1 MTNYDKEYLKL
12 LRKILEEGVE
22 VENRTGINT
31 IKIPEYNF
39 SFDLS
44 KEFPILQSKQM
55 FYRQA
60 VIEMLWIWQMGCND
74 VRELQD
80 RGVHIW
86 DEWMV
91 DEDGIY
97 RIYEPTP
104 DMEYLNDKNPCTDH
118 PFFNDYDDDEK
129 ERIMKEIEQKV
140 QTKIANKEYK
150 WQQKEVEV
158 IDPLSVPVDDP
169 FGLRH
174 DFKPKSDENGKVMKA
189 KSIKE
194 GRIIKMAKYYGPEYA
209 YTIGTAYG
217 FITNRY
223 QHARN
228 LIDTIKNTP
237 TDRRMVKS
245 LWQDEYLRTAVLP
258 SCVWSTEWDVTDG
271 KLNLFVHQRSCDVP
285 LGLPFNVTQYAT
297 LLSMIAKTTGLKA
310 GKINYSIKDAHIYV
324 NQVEGIKE
332 QIRREDRYNELL
344 KTNRDDL
351 IKLKNCMKGKLDKLD
366 KNSDEFKELDT
377 DYRII
382 DLILEPTTPI
392 LELSD
397 EVEDFFDYDNSKEIK
412 HVKVRNYKHM
422 GKISFPLA
430 Q

>member
-1 MTNYDKEYLKL
+1 MTNYDREYLKL

-74 VRELQD
+74 VRILQE

-97 RIYEPTP
+97 RIYEPYGEYDP
-104 DMEYLNDKNPCTDH
+104 D
-118 PFFNDYDDDEK
+118 
-129 ERIMKEIEQKV
+129 
-140 QTKIANKEYK
+140 
-150 WQQKEVEV
+150 KEVEV
-158 IDPLSVPVDDP
+158 IDPLSVPESDP

-174 DFKPKSDENGKVMKA
+174 EFKPKLDENGKVMTA

-194 GRIIKMAKYYGPEYA
+194 GRTIKMAKYYGPEYA

-245 LWQDEYLRTAVLP
+245 LWQDEFLRTAVLP

-297 LLSMIAKTTGLKA
+297 LLCMVAKTTGLEA

-324 NQVEGIKE
+324 NQAEGIKE

-344 KTNRDDL
+344 KLSKDDL
-351 IKLKNCMKGKLDKLD
+351 IKLKTCMEEKLKLLDKD
-366 KNSDEFKELDT
+366 SAEFKNLDT

-382 DLILEPTTPI
+382 DLILEPTTPM

-397 EVEDFFDYDNSKEIK
+397 EVDDFFDYDNSKEIK

>member
-1 MTNYDKEYLKL
+1 MTNYDREYLKL

-97 RIYEPTP
+97 RIYEPYGEYNP
-104 DMEYLNDKNPCTDH
+104 D
-118 PFFNDYDDDEK
+118 
-129 ERIMKEIEQKV
+129 
-140 QTKIANKEYK
+140 
-150 WQQKEVEV
+150 KEVEV

-169 FGLRH
+169 FGQRH
-174 DFKPKSDENGKVMKA
+174 EFKPKLDENGKVMTA

-194 GRIIKMAKYYGPEYA
+194 GRTIKMAKYYGPEYA

-245 LWQDEYLRTAVLP
+245 LWQDEFLRTAVLP
-258 SCVWSTEWDVTDG
+258 SCVWSTEWDVTDDT
-271 KLNLFVHQRSCDVP
+271 LNLFVHQRSCDVP

-332 QIRREDRYNELL
+332 QIRREDRYDELL
-344 KTNRDDL
+344 KTSHEDL
-351 IKLKNCMKGKLDKLD
+351 IKFKNCMEEKLKTLDKD
-366 KNSDEFKELDT
+366 SDEFKKLDT

-382 DLILEPTTPI
+382 DLILEPTIPT

-422 GKISFPLA
+422 GKITFPLA

>member
-1 MTNYDKEYLKL
+1 MTNYDREYLKL

-97 RIYEPTP
+97 RIYEPYGEYDP
-104 DMEYLNDKNPCTDH
+104 D
-118 PFFNDYDDDEK
+118 
-129 ERIMKEIEQKV
+129 
-140 QTKIANKEYK
+140 
-150 WQQKEVEV
+150 KEVEV
-158 IDPLSVPVDDP
+158 IDPLSVPVEDP
-169 FGLRH
+169 FGQRH
-174 DFKPKSDENGKVMKA
+174 EFKPKLDENGKVMKA

-194 GRIIKMAKYYGPEYA
+194 GRTIKMAKYYGKEYA

-245 LWQDEYLRTAVLP
+245 LWQDEFLRTAVLP

-271 KLNLFVHQRSCDVP
+271 TLNLFVHQRSCDVP

-332 QIRREDRYNELL
+332 QIRREDRYDELL
-344 KTNRDDL
+344 KKSHDDL
-351 IKLKNCMKGKLDKLD
+351 IKLKTCMEDKLSKLDKD
-366 KNSDEFKELDT
+366 SDEFKKLDT

-382 DLILEPTTPI
+382 DLILEPTIPM